1 MFAKL
6 PERFP
11 RKLSA
16 GIRPTTNVFG
26 HVGLQVKNRL
36 VRVFQK
42 RRAKK
47 PFQYVFKD
55 EGSSRFQRLQVCVER
70 GSYVSY
76 GLPASSAIGDDSSQS
91 KSHVQ
96 HAHN

>member
-42 RRAKK
+42 TTSKEALSIRVQGRRVLTIPA
-47 PFQYVFKD
+47 P
-55 EGSSRFQRLQVCVER
+55 SSMRGTWKLRFLR
-70 GSYVSY
+70 
-76 GLPASSAIGDDSSQS
+76 SSCFICDRR
-91 KSHVQ
+91 
-96 HAHN
+96 